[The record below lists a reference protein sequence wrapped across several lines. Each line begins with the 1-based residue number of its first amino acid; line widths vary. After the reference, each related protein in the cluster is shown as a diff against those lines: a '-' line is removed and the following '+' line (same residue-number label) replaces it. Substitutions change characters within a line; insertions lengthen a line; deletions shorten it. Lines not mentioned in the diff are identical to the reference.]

1 MSDKKSAIGSRAQV
15 MHGTAD
21 HTSGGLKKTDLKYNE
36 YGKIVSKAASAA
48 GRKAYARNK
57 DKMATPY
64 GRKRTSSKRRS
75 SKRRSSRRRSSRRR
89 SSRRRSSR
97 RRSGKLSRRRS
108 SRRRSTGK
116 RKLSRRRSS
125 GGVISKALNMPP
137 IFKL

>member
-1 MSDKKSAIGSRAQV
+1 MSDKKVAVGSRAQV

-21 HTSGGLKKTDLKYNE
+21 HTSGGLKKSDLKYNE

-75 SKRRSSRRRSSRRR
+75 SRRSSKRRSSKR
-89 SSRRRSSR
+89 
-97 RRSGKLSRRRS
+97 KLSRRRS
-108 SRRRSTGK
+108 SKRRSSGK

-125 GGVISKALNMPP
+125 DKRGVISKALNMPP

>member
-1 MSDKKSAIGSRAQV
+1 MSDKKLAVGSRAQV

-21 HTSGGLKKTDLKYNE
+21 HTSGGLKKSDLKYNE

-75 SKRRSSRRRSSRRR
+75 SRRSAKRRSSRRRSS
-89 SSRRRSSR
+89 
-97 RRSGKLSRRRS
+97 
-108 SRRRSTGK
+108 GK

-125 GGVISKALNMPP
+125 KRRSSKKSSRRRSSGMISKALKLPP
-137 IFKL
+137 LFKL

>member
-1 MSDKKSAIGSRAQV
+1 MSDKKLAVGSRAQV

-21 HTSGGLKKTDLKYNE
+21 HTSGGLKKSDLKYNE

-75 SKRRSSRRRSSRRR
+75 SRRSAKRRSSRRRSSRRR
-89 SSRRRSSR
+89 SS
-97 RRSGKLSRRRS
+97 
-108 SRRRSTGK
+108 GK

-125 GGVISKALNMPP
+125 KRRSSKKSSRRRSSGMISKALKLPP
-137 IFKL
+137 LFKL